1 MKKIFKIILLFTLT
15 FNFLI
20 FNSNLTRAANFEP
33 SSYINTIY
41 AVNLCGPGSSLTAC
55 VGPVVLGSTT
65 AGTTFDLGSVAAGS
79 SAGNMGNLSAA
90 VPGTT
95 YSFAQVVLSRAFTVT
110 GQAAASG
117 TRCRTETDNGFDVS
131 SPSAVAGVSDTAA
144 AESQVIGIP
153 SGPTISSNMIGTT
166 SLTGLD
172 GADNSSGN
180 GNIADAEPRFKF
192 RFALSAPITIK
203 QGKLPTFTIAFD
215 LSEALQFNTV
225 GSGDSAVA
233 CVATPGPP
241 NVTASFSN

>member
-1 MKKIFKIILLFTLT
+1 MRIIVLPIVVFPQPLSPTKPKVSPGYTSKL
-15 FNFLI
+15 N
-20 FNSNLTRAANFEP
+20 AAIE
-33 SSYINTIY
+33 
-41 AVNLCGPGSSLTAC
+41 
-55 VGPVVLGSTT
+55 
-65 AGTTFDLGSVAAGS
+65 GTSDEGKSIEDII
-79 SAGNMGNLSAA
+79 SAGNLSAA

-117 TRCRTETDNGFDVS
+117 TRCRTETDNEFDVS
-131 SPSAVAGVSDTAA
+131 SPSAVAGANDTAA

-153 SGPTISSNMIGTT
+153 SGNTISSNMIGTT

-180 GNIADAEPRFKF
+180 GNIADAEPRVKF

-225 GSGDSAVA
+225 SGTA

>member
-20 FNSNLTRAANFEP
+20 FNSNLTRAANYEP

-131 SPSAVAGVSDTAA
+131 SPSAVAGANDTAA

-153 SGPTISSNMIGTT
+153 SGNTISSNMIGTT

-180 GNIADAEPRFKF
+180 GNIANAEPRVKF

-225 GSGDSAVA
+225 GATA

>member
-1 MKKIFKIILLFTLT
+1 MKKIFKIISLLT
-15 FNFLI
+15 FTFYST
-20 FNSNLTRAANFEP
+20 FVYSNLARAASHEP

-79 SAGNMGNLSAA
+79 SAGNMGSLSAA

-131 SPSAVAGVSDTAA
+131 SPSAVAGANDTAA

-153 SGPTISSNMIGTT
+153 SGTISSNMIGTT

-180 GNIADAEPRFKF
+180 GNIANAEPRVKF

-225 GSGDSAVA
+225 GATA

>member
-1 MKKIFKIILLFTLT
+1 
-15 FNFLI
+15 
-20 FNSNLTRAANFEP
+20 
-33 SSYINTIY
+33 
-41 AVNLCGPGSSLTAC
+41 
-55 VGPVVLGSTT
+55 
-65 AGTTFDLGSVAAGS
+65 
-79 SAGNMGNLSAA
+79 MGNLSAA

-131 SPSAVAGVSDTAA
+131 NPSAVAGANDTAA

-153 SGPTISSNMIGTT
+153 TGQTISSNMIGTT

-180 GNIADAEPRFKF
+180 GNIADDEPRVKF

-225 GSGDSAVA
+225 GEGA

>member
-1 MKKIFKIILLFTLT
+1 MKIFKILFFFILFFTGIT
-15 FNFLI
+15 
-20 FNSNLTRAANFEP
+20 SKASAVSTTP
-33 SSYINTIY
+33 VSYINTIY

-131 SPSAVAGVSDTAA
+131 SPSDVAGANDTAA

-153 SGPTISSNMIGTT
+153 SGNTISSNMIGTT

-180 GNIADAEPRFKF
+180 GNIADAEPRVKF

-225 GSGDSAVA
+225 SGTA

>member
-20 FNSNLTRAANFEP
+20 FNSNLTRAANYEP

-79 SAGNMGNLSAA
+79 SAGNRGNLSAA

-131 SPSAVAGVSDTAA
+131 NPSAVAGVSDTAA

-153 SGPTISSNMIGTT
+153 SGPTIPSNMIGTT

-225 GSGDSAVA
+225 GEGA